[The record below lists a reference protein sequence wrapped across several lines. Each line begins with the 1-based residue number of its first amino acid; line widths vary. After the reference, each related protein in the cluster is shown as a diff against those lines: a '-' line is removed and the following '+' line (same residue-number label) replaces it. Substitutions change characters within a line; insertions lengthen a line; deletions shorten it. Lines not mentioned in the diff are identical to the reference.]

1 MRSLVFV
8 VLVAGCGDVQG
19 SDVDGDGIAD
29 DKDDCQASFE
39 DEDEDVDFDGN
50 NASSDLCPH
59 DTNAAAGDLDE
70 DGIPDACDLYIDPA
84 RPDTRRCV
92 TSFAVR
98 WMNASYLGAR
108 VGEEAWNL
116 TWPLTAT
123 AAQNVSIVSAFQL
136 AYPSTT
142 FDVFA
147 TASFANADERSSF
160 KLWLRAVETPSDKDV
175 ACGVDG
181 AGNLFVWA
189 GNTRQAVVP
198 LPAKITG
205 QRFRLQATVGGLNAT
220 VLCRATV
227 NDLSIA
233 TTRQVALNDGG
244 YGFAATNADVMIHS
258 LVIDASDVAIPFV
271 K

>member
-1 MRSLVFV
+1 MI
-8 VLVAGCGDVQG
+8 VLVVGCSDVQG

-39 DEDEDVDFDGN
+39 DEDEDVDFDGK
-50 NASSDLCPH
+50 NASFDLCPH

-108 VGEEAWNL
+108 VGEQPWNL

-123 AAQNVSIVSAFQL
+123 ATDNVSIVSALEL
-136 AYPSTT
+136 AHPSTT
-142 FDVFA
+142 FDLLA
-147 TASFANADERSSF
+147 TAKFANADDRSSF
-160 KLWLRAVETPSDKDV
+160 KLWLRAGETPSDRDV

-181 AGNLFVWA
+181 AGTLFVWA
-189 GNTRQAVVP
+189 DNMRQSVVS
-198 LPAKITG
+198 LPATLSG
-205 QRFRLQATVGGLNAT
+205 RFRLQATVGGLNAT

-227 NDLSIA
+227 EDQSIA
-233 TTRQVALNDGG
+233 TTRAVSLPNDGG
-244 YGFAATNADVMIHS
+244 YGFASTSTDVTIHS

-271 K
+271 N

>member
-1 MRSLVFV
+1 MRSLVIV
-8 VLVAGCGDVQG
+8 VLAVGCSDVQG
-19 SDVDGDGIAD
+19 SDVDGDGVAD

-39 DEDEDVDFDGN
+39 DEDEDVDFDGK
-50 NASSDLCPH
+50 NASFDLCPH
-59 DTNAAAGDLDE
+59 DNNAAAGDLDE

-123 AAQNVSIVSAFQL
+123 AAENVSVVSALEL
-136 AYPSTT
+136 AHPSTT
-142 FDVFA
+142 FDVLA
-147 TASFANADERSSF
+147 TATFARADASF
-160 KLWLRAVETPSDKDV
+160 KLWLRAVAEPSDQDI

-181 AGNLFVWA
+181 AGNLFIWA

-198 LPAKITG
+198 LPAKIAG
-205 QRFRLQATVGGLNAT
+205 RFRLQATVGGQNAT
-220 VLCRATV
+220 VLCRVTAE
-227 NDLSIA
+227 DQSIA
-233 TTRQVALNDGG
+233 TTREVLLPASGG
-244 YGFAATNADVMIHS
+244 YGFAAAGTDITIHS
-258 LVIDASDVAIPFV
+258 LVIDSSSVAIPFV
-271 K
+271 N

>member
-1 MRSLVFV
+1 MRSLAIV
-8 VLVAGCGDVQG
+8 VLVLGCSDVQG

-29 DKDDCQASFE
+29 DSDDCQASFE
-39 DEDEDVDFDGN
+39 DEDEDVDFDGK
-50 NASSDLCPH
+50 NASFDLCPH

-70 DGIPDACDLYIDPA
+70 DGIPDACDLFIDPV
-84 RPDTRRCV
+84 RRDTRRCI

-98 WMNASYLGAR
+98 WMNASYLDAR
-108 VGEEAWNL
+108 VGEQPWNL

-123 AAQNVSIVSAFQL
+123 AAETVSVVSAL
-136 AYPSTT
+136 EISYPSTT
-142 FDVFA
+142 FDVLA
-147 TASFANADERSSF
+147 TARFANADERSSF
-160 KLWLRAVETPSDKDV
+160 KLWLRAVDSPSDKDV

-189 GNTRQAVVP
+189 GNTRQHTVP

-205 QRFRLQATVGGLNAT
+205 RFRLQATVGGLNAT

-227 NDLSIA
+227 EDLSIA
-233 TTRQVALNDGG
+233 TTGQVGIPADGG
-244 YGFAATNADVMIHS
+244 YGFAAAGTDITIHS

-271 K
+271 N